1 MFHSSHLV
9 FLPGETTRKSANE
22 KGFSVRQPTRAEC
35 RCARRYSKYGPRS
48 DSSSKASWAN
58 DRPYVTDKGTG
69 TERLLTCTRAQSW
82 QWLSRDPNPDRPG
95 PQCFSP
101 LRSHS
106 LSPAQLPSLIS
117 RCCLNPR
124 VGTAGVAHSTEQIVA
139 SGTRDRPAADT
150 SGHLCDSRGAVSWCS
165 TLR

>member
-1 MFHSSHLV
+1 MFHSYHLV

-22 KGFSVRQPTRAEC
+22 KGFPVQQPTRAEC

-95 PQCFSP
+95 PQCSP
-101 LRSHS
+101 PPTAVPFAVPCPAPLPHLPLLLEPQGGDSKGRSLH
-106 LSPAQLPSLIS
+106 
-117 RCCLNPR
+117 
-124 VGTAGVAHSTEQIVA
+124 
-139 SGTRDRPAADT
+139 
-150 SGHLCDSRGAVSWCS
+150 
-165 TLR
+165 